1 LAACGQPSS
10 LWPTAGM
17 PEMHPPEQ
25 PSGKHPRPP
34 CDRAWAEQ
42 LGVGAGWTFGLRFGV
57 LGCWVGLV
65 WSVWSGVVVSV
76 RSQVL
81 CSLVQVSSL
90 VLARV

>member
-1 LAACGQPSS
+1 
-10 LWPTAGM
+10 
-17 PEMHPPEQ
+17 MHPPEQ
-25 PSGKHPRPP
+25 PSRKHSRPP
-34 CDRAWAEQ
+34 CDCAWAEQ
-42 LGVGAGWTFGLRFGV
+42 LGARTGWMAGLRFGV

-65 WSVWSGVVVSV
+65 WSVWRGVVVSV